1 MIINCLILGM
11 ILNSNQ
17 HSIKRFPEGE
27 ISQSFRGLVLWEV
40 LETGLASL
48 SQGLTNERA
57 S

>member
-1 MIINCLILGM
+1 M